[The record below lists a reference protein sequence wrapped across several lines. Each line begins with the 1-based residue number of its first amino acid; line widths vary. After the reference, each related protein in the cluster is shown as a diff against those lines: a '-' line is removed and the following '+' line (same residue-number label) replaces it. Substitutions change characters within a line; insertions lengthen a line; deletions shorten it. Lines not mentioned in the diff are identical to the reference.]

1 MQTYQFKK
9 IVDSDGKVILSGLPP
24 SAKLTILVLD
34 SEPSEWRDKM
44 MEFMNDLR
52 EDGHPFSEMSK
63 DEILRRLKKDRQ
75 GVWIRNF
82 EC

>member
-9 IVDSDGKVILSGLPP
+9 VADSDGKVTISGLPP

-52 EDGHPFSEMSK
+52 EEGHPFSEMSK
-63 DEILRRLKKDRQ
+63 DEILRHLRESREEVWKAEYDR
-75 GVWIRNF
+75 
-82 EC
+82 